1 MSKLQ
6 SSSTRQCQTIWEF
19 TRPAFS
25 NLESLCTF
33 RSSLIHISSKY
44 SRKRCSP
51 LFLTGSNS
59 NKLLT
64 ITVLLLAGD
73 IETNPGPEVVQN
85 TFPCGLCEV
94 DANWSEGGIACE
106 SCDVWYHRSCADLN
120 MSSFNRLAS
129 SSRIWICAKCHS
141 SNFSH
146 YPFHY
151 SLLYLNVS
159 NSFDP
164 ISALDSDYPIF
175 SPDPSSPAFQPKVY
189 STPTSTFPGS
199 QALNTFSTPSFGPPT
214 FSSIVTPDLDPSSIA
229 TPTEN
234 SSDGS
239 TVPYSESTVPRKDNN
254 WRTLVINANSIAN
267 KKAELAAIAEYCDP
281 DLMLVSETKL
291 GPDILNGEF
300 VPEGYMGRF
309 RKDRKRG
316 AGGVMI
322 ITKECYKIVDADITV
337 QNENE
342 SVWAIITLKD
352 LSKLVIG
359 SFYRPPDKGIQ
370 PLVDL
375 EMELAQISEKFK
387 NNPKTT
393 LILCGDFNAGGIN
406 WDLCTVDHD
415 TSNRTLKEKLLSI
428 LSEAGLKQMQR
439 EPTRGQNLL
448 DLFCCNKPSL
458 VKSITSIPG
467 ISDHNIVLADCK
479 LKPSIITKP
488 QRKIYQWSK
497 ADWRSLRKQTVAN
510 FLASATTRSVNENYI
525 KFRTYLEEVME
536 NKIPSKLSSKR
547 FKLPWFNRE
556 LKRHCRK
563 KARKYKKAKRSGRE
577 DHWEQYKEFRKVVQA
592 KLTEGRWD
600 YINRFL
606 QIGLETGNKKPF
618 WKYLRVQKQEDFGI
632 SALKSN
638 GKKFTDR
645 KSISEILNTQF
656 KSVFTKKTS
665 SKIPE
670 LPGVTFPSIKDLKI
684 TEFGVFKLLD
694 KIDVSKAS
702 GPDCI
707 PGRILQNL
715 ARELAPVLHFIFE
728 QSLNTGDLP
737 AEWTLANVAPI
748 FKKGSKLQAVNYRP
762 VSLTCISCKLFEH
775 IVCKHI
781 LGHLEDHEIL
791 TDLQHG
797 FRSGRSCETQ
807 LITTFHDIASAY
819 NKKGSQ
825 IDIAVLDFSKA
836 FDTVPHD
843 GLLSKLKH
851 YGIDDKIWLWI
862 SNFLKQ
868 RVVVDG
874 IQTDLVTVDSGVPQG
889 TVLGPIL
896 FLLHIN
902 DLPSVIS
909 SKVRL
914 FADDCLVYREIKN
927 RQDQIA
933 LQKDLNLLENWGS
946 KWGMR
951 FNAAKCNIMRMS
963 RKQTPISPQYEL
975 SGQVL
980 EEVKD
985 AKYLGV
991 TVSDDLEWTK
1001 HINAITTKANSKLSF
1016 LRRNLKG
1023 CPEKLRET
1031 AYFALVRSFQSTAPL
1046 SGTPTKSTTPIS
1058 WRWCSVGLLVS

>member
-1 MSKLQ
+1 
-6 SSSTRQCQTIWEF
+6 
-19 TRPAFS
+19 
-25 NLESLCTF
+25 
-33 RSSLIHISSKY
+33 
-44 SRKRCSP
+44 
-51 LFLTGSNS
+51 
-59 NKLLT
+59 
-64 ITVLLLAGD
+64 
-73 IETNPGPEVVQN
+73 
-85 TFPCGLCEV
+85 
-94 DANWSEGGIACE
+94 
-106 SCDVWYHRSCADLN
+106 
-120 MSSFNRLAS
+120 
-129 SSRIWICAKCHS
+129 
-141 SNFSH
+141 
-146 YPFHY
+146 
-151 SLLYLNVS
+151 
-159 NSFDP
+159 
-164 ISALDSDYPIF
+164 
-175 SPDPSSPAFQPKVY
+175 
-189 STPTSTFPGS
+189 
-199 QALNTFSTPSFGPPT
+199 
-214 FSSIVTPDLDPSSIA
+214 
-229 TPTEN
+229 
-234 SSDGS
+234 
-239 TVPYSESTVPRKDNN
+239 
-254 WRTLVINANSIAN
+254 
-267 KKAELAAIAEYCDP
+267 
-281 DLMLVSETKL
+281 
-291 GPDILNGEF
+291 
-300 VPEGYMGRF
+300 
-309 RKDRKRG
+309 
-316 AGGVMI
+316 
-322 ITKECYKIVDADITV
+322 
-337 QNENE
+337 
-342 SVWAIITLKD
+342 
-352 LSKLVIG
+352 
-359 SFYRPPDKGIQ
+359 
-370 PLVDL
+370 
-375 EMELAQISEKFK
+375 
-387 NNPKTT
+387 
-393 LILCGDFNAGGIN
+393 
-406 WDLCTVDHD
+406 
-415 TSNRTLKEKLLSI
+415 
-428 LSEAGLKQMQR
+428 MQR

-467 ISDHNIVLADCK
+467 ILDHNIVLADCK

-497 ADWRSLRKQTVAN
+497 ADWHSLREQTVVFAED

-556 LKRHCRK
+556 LKRLCRK

-577 DHWEQYKEFRKVVQA
+577 DHWEQYKEFQKVVQA

-638 GKKFTDR
+638 GKMITDR

-851 YGIDDKIWLWI
+851 YGIDDKIWSWI
-862 SNFLKQ
+862 LNFLKQHKQ

-874 IQTDLVTVDSGVPQG
+874 IQSDLVTVDSGVPQG

-963 RKQTPISPQYEL
+963 RKQTPISTQYEL

-991 TVSDDLEWTK
+991 TVSDDLELTK

-1023 CPEKLRET
+1023 CLEKLRET
-1031 AYFALVRSFQSTAPL
+1031 AYFALVRSFLEYSATVWHPHQKYNSDKLEMVQRRAARFVKGRYGMYESVTQMLEELTWVPL
-1046 SGTPTKSTTPIS
+1046 SKRRENARLILFYKIINNLAMVPHSCLEKADGRTRKNHNLKFRHIGYNVDPYGQSFFPKCISAWNGLAQEIAEANTLDLFKSK
-1058 WRWCSVGLLVS
+1058 LAH